1 MDKRKRKKIGED
13 PPADV
18 AKEAPGTKHER
29 DQDANRSLEPA
40 ADTKKEG
47 KDQKLEMLL
56 LQKSTHRLTPS
67 DDNYPKDCGD
77 DKIYWKEWSEVD
89 RVVREVSNQKYKD
102 TCWAHATK
110 KNIEARLKIQ
120 FNLDVSLSVDHLYH
134 GIAKKMSTDAIK
146 NFDELKNF
154 LKNEGIIQE
163 KDCECEKRT
172 NKKDPCS
179 KKIEAKKVGVLK
191 IEEFITTK
199 VVSEEELI
207 QLVKVAPV
215 MVSLLAT
222 DDFLA
227 HKGEGIFYGDKRSK
241 EKTQGNHLV
250 LVIGYNSI
258 DGQHYWIIQNTW
270 GVKWGDKGFAKIGR
284 KISRGRGQHSLFSEI
299 VYPVISGVGGLA

>member
-1 MDKRKRKKIGED
+1 
-13 PPADV
+13 
-18 AKEAPGTKHER
+18 
-29 DQDANRSLEPA
+29 ANRSYGA
-40 ADTKKEG
+40 GGGHKKGG
-47 KDQKLEMLL
+47 KRPKTGDASTT
-56 LQKSTHRLTPS
+56 KSTHRLTPS

-227 HKGEGIFYGDKRSK
+227 HKGE
-241 EKTQGNHLV
+241 
-250 LVIGYNSI
+250 VITGYNSI

-270 GVKWGDKGFAKIGR
+270 GVKWGDKGFAKIAR
-284 KISRGRGQHSLFSEI
+284 KISRGKGQQSLFSEI
-299 VYPVISGVGGLA
+299 VYPVELGA

>member
-1 MDKRKRKKIGED
+1 
-13 PPADV
+13 V
-18 AKEAPGTKHER
+18 
-29 DQDANRSLEPA
+29 
-40 ADTKKEG
+40 
-47 KDQKLEMLL
+47 
-56 LQKSTHRLTPS
+56 LQRLTPS

-77 DKIYWKEWSEVD
+77 DKIYWKEWSKVD

-270 GVKWGDKGFAKIGR
+270 GVKWGDKGFAKIAR
-284 KISRGRGQHSLFSEI
+284 KISRGKGQHSLFSEI
-299 VYPVISGVGGLA
+299 VYPV